1 MKKVNLVMFVFGL
14 LCSITAY
21 GQCPNL
27 VWSDEFDGTS
37 LNTADWNYQ
46 TGDGCDINLCGWG
59 NNEEQFY
66 KEENVEV
73 SGGTLKIT
81 AKRERNRGSR
91 YTSARI
97 NTNGK
102 QGFTFGR
109 MESRIKL
116 PAGGGLWP
124 AFWMLSTNEPYGGW
138 PQSGEIDIMEFVGN
152 QPEQVLG
159 YIHYGDPS
167 PNNQNQGN
175 SFSLHEG
182 NFFDEWHEFA
192 VEWEADEIRWY
203 MDGYLYSTKTS
214 ADVAPYNWP
223 FDANNTM
230 HFLLNV
236 AVGGNLG
243 GDVDD
248 SIFPATME
256 VDYVRVYSGDR
267 PSIAGDRI
275 VDNQEAGVTY
285 SVSNLGGGT
294 NVNWSVPSGATIV
307 SGQGSSS
314 VVVDFGTTSGDVT
327 ASYDPGCGAETL
339 AVDVKVEPP
348 FIQEFTFENFD
359 DPANATFSASDGTLR
374 VVANPSPDAT
384 NSSANVAEYIRNSSA
399 TFDNFQ
405 YNTSSIPD
413 ASLYANGNKKF
424 SIDVKTNAQIG
435 TEVILQLET
444 SLANSGNFPD
454 GRHSRYK
461 GVIEQNGSWQRIRF
475 QYFDRPDAAAGD
487 VSVSRIVIL
496 FNSNSNTGDTYYWDN
511 LDSYTIDTGGGTN
524 IPPTVSIT
532 SPDDGASF
540 DEGTLITVDATAS
553 DSDGSVTQVE
563 FFADGNSIGVDASAP
578 YSMNWTVALGT
589 TSLTAVATDNE
600 GATTTSSAVSVTG
613 NSTSSNTPPSVS
625 ITAPGNGSS
634 FDEGTSISIDAS
646 ASDSDGSVSQVEFFA
661 DGNSIGVDASAP
673 YSVNWTVALG
683 TTNLTAVATDNEG
696 ATTTSSVVGVTGNST
711 GSATLV
717 RVASIVTG
725 EANAGRGN
733 KAGTAAIT
741 ITDDLGNP
749 ISGANVTATFSGTF
763 NETVSGITNG
773 SGVANLQTS
782 GTAKGGITVNVCVD
796 DVTNTV
802 LPYDSSANLATCTG
816 SGARSFIPNVE
827 EVTELNV
834 RFFPNP
840 FVDDFNLQLALPEAQ
855 EVNVSL
861 IDVLGRT
868 VLQQTV
874 ELQSGQREIELNVE
888 RLDPGMYFMN
898 LVIGEVRHQYRLIKN

>member
-1 MKKVNLVMFVFGL
+1 MKKINLVLFFFGC

-37 LNTADWNYQ
+37 LNTANWNYQ
-46 TGDGCDINLCGWG
+46 TGDGCAIGICGWG
-59 NNEEQFY
+59 NNEDQFY
-66 KEENVEV
+66 KQENVEV

-81 AKRERNRGSR
+81 AKRERNRGSA
-91 YTSARI
+91 YTSGRI

-152 QPEQVLG
+152 QPDQILG

-175 SFSLHEG
+175 AFTLHEG
-182 NFFDEWHEFA
+182 NFYDEWHEFA
-192 VEWEADEIRWY
+192 VEWEATEIRWY
-203 MDGYLYSTKTS
+203 VDGYLYSTKTP

-243 GDVDD
+243 GTVDN

-267 PSIAGDRI
+267 PAIAGDRI
-275 VDNQEAGVTY
+275 VDNQEAGVAY
-285 SVSNLGGGT
+285 FVSNLSGGT
-294 NVNWSVPSGATIV
+294 SVNWTVPAGAAIV

-314 VVVDFGTTSGDVT
+314 IVVDWGTTSGDVT

-339 AVDVKVEPP
+339 AVNVKVEPP
-348 FIQEFTFENFD
+348 FVKEFTFENFD
-359 DPANATFSASDGTLR
+359 DPANATLSASDGTLT
-374 VVANPSPDAT
+374 VVANPSPDGV
-384 NSSANVAEYIRNSSA
+384 NGSVNVAEYVRNSSA

-405 YNTSSIPD
+405 YNTSSITG
-413 ASLYANGNKKF
+413 ASLYVAGDKKF
-424 SIDVKTNAQIG
+424 SIDVQTNAPIG

-444 SLANSGNFPD
+444 STANSGNFPD

-461 GVIEQNGSWQRIRF
+461 GIIEQNGSWQRIRF

-487 VSVSRIVIL
+487 GSVSRIVIL

-511 LDSYTIDTGGGTN
+511 LDSYTIDNGSGGNT
-524 IPPTVSIT
+524 PPIVSIT
-532 SPDDGASF
+532 APGDGTSF
-540 DEGTLITVDATAS
+540 DEGTSINVDASAN
-553 DSDGSVTQVE
+553 DSDGSVSQVE
-563 FFADGNSIGVDASAP
+563 FFADGSSIGVDSSAP
-578 YSMNWTVALGT
+578 YAVNWTVASGT

-600 GATTTSSAVSVTG
+600 GATSTSSAVSVTG
-613 NSTSSNTPPSVS
+613 N
-625 ITAPGNGSS
+625 
-634 FDEGTSISIDAS
+634 GTS
-646 ASDSDGSVSQVEFFA
+646 
-661 DGNSIGVDASAP
+661 
-673 YSVNWTVALG
+673 
-683 TTNLTAVATDNEG
+683 G
-696 ATTTSSVVGVTGNST
+696 A
-711 GSATLV
+711 AMLV
-717 RVASIVTG
+717 RVATITTG
-725 EANAGRGN
+725 TANAGKGN
-733 KAGTAAIT
+733 KNATAAIT

-749 ISGANVTATFSGTF
+749 VSGADVTATFSGTF
-763 NETVSGITNG
+763 SETITATSDG
-773 SGVANLQTS
+773 SGVANLQTT
-782 GTAKGGITVNVCVD
+782 GAAKGTIVVNVCVD
-796 DVTNTV
+796 DVMNTS
-802 LPYDSSANLATCTG
+802 LPYDASANLITCTG

-827 EVTELNV
+827 QVSELNV
-834 RFFPNP
+834 NFYPNP
-840 FVDDFNLQLALPEAQ
+840 FVDEFNLQLALPKKE
-855 EVNVSL
+855 EISINL
-861 IDVLGRT
+861 MDVIGRT
-868 VLQQTV
+868 VLHQTV
-874 ELQSGQREIELNVE
+874 KLQTGLNEIKINVD

-898 LVIGEVRHQYRLIKN
+898 LSIGKEQNQYRLIKN

>member
-14 LCSITAY
+14 ICSITAY

-37 LNTADWNYQ
+37 LNTTDWNYQ

-109 MESRIKL
+109 MEARIKL

-182 NFFDEWHEFA
+182 NFYDDWHEFA
-192 VEWEADEIRWY
+192 VEWEATEIRWY
-203 MDGYLYSTKTS
+203 VDGYLFSTKTP

-223 FDANNTM
+223 FDSNNTM

-267 PSIAGDRI
+267 PGISGDRI

-285 SVSNLGGGT
+285 SVSNLSGGT
-294 NVNWSVPSGATIV
+294 NVNWTVPTGATIV

-314 VVVDFGTTSGDVT
+314 IVVDWGTDSGDVT

-339 AVDVKVEPP
+339 ALNVKVEPP
-348 FIQEFTFENFD
+348 FVREFTFENFD
-359 DPANATFSASDGTLR
+359 DPANATLSASDGTLT
-374 VVANPSPDAT
+374 VVGNPNPDAV

-405 YNTSSIPD
+405 YNTSSITD
-413 ASLYANGNKKF
+413 ASLYVTGDKKF
-424 SIDVKTNAQIG
+424 SIDVQTIAPIG

-444 SLANSGNFPD
+444 STANSGNFPD

-487 VSVSRIVIL
+487 GSVSRIVIL

-524 IPPTVSIT
+524 TPPTVSVT
-532 SPDDGASF
+532 SPGDGASF
-540 DEGTLITVDATAS
+540 DEGTSITVDAT
-553 DSDGSVTQVE
+553 
-563 FFADGNSIGVDASAP
+563 
-578 YSMNWTVALGT
+578 
-589 TSLTAVATDNE
+589 
-600 GATTTSSAVSVTG
+600 
-613 NSTSSNTPPSVS
+613 
-625 ITAPGNGSS
+625 
-634 FDEGTSISIDAS
+634 

-673 YSVNWTVALG
+673 YSVNWNVALG
-683 TTNLTAVATDNEG
+683 TTSLTVVATDNEG
-696 ATTTSSVVGVTGNST
+696 ATTTSSAVSVTGNST
-711 GSATLV
+711 GGSSTLV
-717 RVASIVTG
+717 RVSSISTGTAS
-725 EANAGRGN
+725 AGRGN
-733 KAGTAAIT
+733 KFATAAIT

-749 ISGANVTATFSGTF
+749 VSGADVTATFSGTF
-763 NETVSGITNG
+763 TETIVGTTDG
-773 SGVANLQTS
+773 SGVANLQTVGS
-782 GTAKGGITVNVCVD
+782 AKGTIVVNVCVD
-796 DVTNTV
+796 DVTNTA
-802 LPYDSSANLATCTG
+802 LPYDASANLVTCTG

-834 RFFPNP
+834 SFYPNP
-840 FVDDFNLQLALPEAQ
+840 FVDEFNLQLELPESQ
-855 EVNVSL
+855 EVNINV
-861 IDVLGRT
+861 IDVMGRI
-868 VLQQTV
+868 VLNHSV
-874 ELQSGQREIELNVE
+874 ELQAGQREIDVNVE
-888 RLDPGMYFMN
+888 RLDPGMYFMK
-898 LVIGEVRHQYRLIKN
+898 LTIGQARHQYRLIKN